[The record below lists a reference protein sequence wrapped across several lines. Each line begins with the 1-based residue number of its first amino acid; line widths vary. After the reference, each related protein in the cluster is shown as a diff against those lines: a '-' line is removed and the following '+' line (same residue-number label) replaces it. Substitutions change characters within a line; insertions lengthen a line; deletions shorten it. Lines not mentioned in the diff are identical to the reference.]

1 MAQYRTGL
9 IEPCCELASEVK
21 SNVNPTNE
29 QTQGLYRPC
38 YRLTNVIY
46 PGWQYRSLELMRV
59 DERTG
64 KLCVLAG
71 ENLDFEIKPTG
82 GYEP

>member
-1 MAQYRTGL
+1 M
-9 IEPCCELASEVK
+9 IP
-21 SNVNPTNE
+21 NDE
-29 QTQGLYRPC
+29 QAQGLYRLC

-46 PGWQYRSLELMRV
+46 PGWQFRSVEIVRI

-64 KLCVLAG
+64 NFDVLAG
-71 ENLDFEIKPTG
+71 DSLDFEIQPTG

>member
-1 MAQYRTGL
+1 M
-9 IEPCCELASEVK
+9 EP
-21 SNVNPTNE
+21 NNE
-29 QTQGLYRPC
+29 QAQGLYRLC

-46 PGWQYRSLELMRV
+46 PGWKYRAIELVRI

-64 KLCVLAG
+64 NLYVLVG
-71 ENLDFEIKPTG
+71 DDFDFEIQPTG

>member
-1 MAQYRTGL
+1 M
-9 IEPCCELASEVK
+9 K
-21 SNVNPTNE
+21 PTSE
-29 QTQGLYRPC
+29 QTQGLYRLC

-46 PGWQYRSLELMRV
+46 PGWLYTNIELVRV

-64 KLCVLAG
+64 NLYVLAG

>member
-1 MAQYRTGL
+1 M
-9 IEPCCELASEVK
+9 EP
-21 SNVNPTNE
+21 NNE
-29 QTQGLYRPC
+29 QAQGLYRLC

-46 PGWQYRSLELMRV
+46 PGWQYRSIQLVRI

-64 KLCVLAG
+64 NVYVLGG
-71 ENLDFEIKPTG
+71 ESDFEIKPTG